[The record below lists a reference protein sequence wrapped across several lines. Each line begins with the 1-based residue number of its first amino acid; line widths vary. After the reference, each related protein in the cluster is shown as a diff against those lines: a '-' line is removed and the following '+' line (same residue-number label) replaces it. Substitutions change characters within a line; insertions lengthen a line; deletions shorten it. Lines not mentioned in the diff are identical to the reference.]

1 MFEIDSTAVLLWG
14 LLFGSIGFG
23 FFLYGKKQKAVVP
36 LITGIALCVVPYFI
50 ANVYVLVMAG
60 VILMAIPF
68 FVRI

>member
-60 VILMAIPF
+60 VILMVIPF